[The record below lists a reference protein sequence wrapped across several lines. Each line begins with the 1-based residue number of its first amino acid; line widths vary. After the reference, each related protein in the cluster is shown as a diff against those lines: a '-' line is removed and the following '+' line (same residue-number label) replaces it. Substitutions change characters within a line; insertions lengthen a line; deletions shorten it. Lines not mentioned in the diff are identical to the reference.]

1 MLFLS
6 GCSSV
11 FEVKSDPQQADV
23 FVQDR
28 KSGDKKPIGKTPL
41 ALPKT
46 ELRRTVGD
54 VKPGEFITIVVE
66 KQGFIPQSFNVPA
79 TGFGAMGT
87 LLDVKLKEGNNEREA
102 RIAKDILDR
111 LFLAQKFA
119 LSQQFE
125 RAHMELDKIVEQ
137 FPTFTR
143 ALSMRAS
150 IYYAQKNYA
159 ESLRWYEEAL
169 KLDPQMD
176 DAVRMAAKVRGLVGG
191 RLPASSAPL
200 KEGAAPSVG
209 LPGGSK

>member
-23 FVQDR
+23 FVQD
-28 KSGDKKPIGKTPL
+28 KKTGDKKPIGKTPL
-41 ALPKT
+41 ALPKS
-46 ELRRTVGD
+46 ELRKTVGD
-54 VKPGEFITIVVE
+54 VKPGEFITFVVE
-66 KQGFIPQSFNVPA
+66 KPGYISQSFNVPA
-79 TGFGAMGT
+79 TGFGNMGT
-87 LLDVKLKEGNNEREA
+87 LLDVKLKEGTTEKEA
-102 RIAKDILDR
+102 RVAKEILDR

-169 KLDPQMD
+169 KLDPQME
-176 DAVRMAAKVRGLVGG
+176 DAVRMTAKVRSLMSG
-191 RLPASSAPL
+191 RLPASSP
-200 KEGAAPSVG
+200 PQ
-209 LPGGSK
+209 PGGSK